1 MTNENII
8 PFNALSQRKQAQLQS
23 SSTKPKMYLS
33 IENSELE
40 PSQNCTL
47 YTIEIG
53 IQKDQNVH
61 IHQVHKR
68 YSALNQFDELI
79 RPIFN
84 NANLQS
90 FPPKKL
96 FGNKDSE
103 FIEQRAQ
110 ALQNYIL
117 SLIRVPGMIETT
129 TFIRFFEID
138 PKLIYA

>member
-61 IHQVHKR
+61 IHQV
-68 YSALNQFDELI
+68 I
-79 RPIFN
+79 
-84 NANLQS
+84 NLT
-90 FPPKKL
+90 
-96 FGNKDSE
+96 N
-103 FIEQRAQ
+103 
-110 ALQNYIL
+110 
-117 SLIRVPGMIETT
+117 
-129 TFIRFFEID
+129 
-138 PKLIYA
+138 